1 MICSCCVD
9 YWGEGG
15 ERRQISDD
23 TKCIRYN
30 SGDAIS
36 SAEGVNNAPGVDEAP
51 IQITRLL
58 GRLT

>member
-1 MICSCCVD
+1 MGAG
-9 YWGEGG
+9 GEGG

-36 SAEGVNNAPGVDEAP
+36 SAEGVNKAPGVDEAP